1 MPAMTLPPTVR
12 VKPPT
17 DVVAPGAGKAVFVA
31 SPGTVTGRLS
41 TSSGHGRLDIGV
53 LPQAAVNN
61 PAAATAARAR
71 VIVNMGLS
79 FRVT

>member
-1 MPAMTLPPTVR
+1 MAMPGMDIEDDGIDIGV
-12 VKPPT
+12 
-17 DVVAPGAGKAVFVA
+17 DGI
-31 SPGTVTGRLS
+31 
-41 TSSGHGRLDIGV
+41 DIGV

-79 FRVT
+79 FRVM